1 MKGFLYGQS
10 CYDLMNN
17 SIRLD
22 EYVKLAKD
30 SGFDFLTITDPN
42 MYASYKFYKL
52 CKENNIKPIIGLE
65 YKFFNDDSKESKL
78 LIYAKNNKNS
88 GMVISIVALVIS
100 IMILMFYALI
110 GAILWYIF

>member
-22 EYVKLAKD
+22 EYIKLAKD

-52 CKENNIKPIIGLE
+52 CSNIRRVSLSI
-65 YKFFNDDSKESKL
+65 
-78 LIYAKNNKNS
+78 
-88 GMVISIVALVIS
+88 VISFL
-100 IMILMFYALI
+100 ILK
-110 GAILWYIF
+110 